1 VKLIPN
7 KTDNSGDTLS
17 AEEFNSLKN
26 EIQDIILETGQE
38 LSLST
43 LDQLRKAVSVYSR
56 ALYCRDTS
64 SIENIITLSRP
75 ASLQD
80 APAYY
85 NGLTVLFDTAN
96 ANTGATTVN
105 LNSLGIK
112 KIRTSSDTDLVGGE
126 VLANNIYILTY
137 NPAFDSADGAFVL
150 HPIGANIQSLIH
162 NATSKTTP
170 IDNDEMAIAD
180 SASAFSL
187 KKLTW
192 ANLKATL
199 KAYFDTLYMGFSTQG
214 IMIVEDQKPYNVQG
228 GASIAGIN
236 TRTLNTV
243 TTNTITGASLASNQ
257 VTLPAGTYRIEAS
270 APALSIHAHRILL
283 KNVTSASYIASGT
296 KEHSDWA
303 GYYATTSS
311 KLTVVATFTATTILQ
326 LDHDIQ
332 SVRAT
337 YGLGGS
343 TGALSNTMPS
353 VYARMIITKIG

>member
-214 IMIVEDQKPYNVQG
+214 IMTVEDQKPYNAPG
-228 GASIAGIN
+228 GSSIAGIQ

-270 APALSIHAHRILL
+270 APATFAGTGAHRVLL
-283 KNVTSASYIASGT
+283 KNVTSASYIASGQRRA
-296 KEHSDWA
+296 S
-303 GYYATTSS
+303 TSS
-311 KLTVVATFTATTILQ
+311 ADTLSHISTIITLASTTIFQ
-326 LDHDIQ
+326 LDHEIQ
-332 SVRAT
+332 TAYTT
-337 YGLGGS
+337 YGLGGWG
-343 TGALSNTMPS
+343 TLTNTMPS
-353 VYARMIITKIG
+353 VYSRMVITKIG